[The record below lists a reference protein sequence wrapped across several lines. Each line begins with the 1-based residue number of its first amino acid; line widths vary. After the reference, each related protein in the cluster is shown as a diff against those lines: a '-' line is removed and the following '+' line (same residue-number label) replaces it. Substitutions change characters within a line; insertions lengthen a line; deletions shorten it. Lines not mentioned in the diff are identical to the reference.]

1 MLGGHEAM
9 KVQAVWES
17 RCVLGEGL
25 VWREA
30 DASMY
35 FVDIKGR
42 EVLAYTPETGAQ
54 RRWSVPQMTG
64 WLVPGAT
71 SAGIPLTKSIKWIA
85 GMQQG
90 IALLRLNGSEVEI
103 EWLHR
108 LHDASSD
115 LRLNDAKADAQGR
128 LWFGSMNNRDCS
140 RPEGF
145 FYCWKPG
152 FSPVAV
158 DAGYG
163 VTNGPTFSRDGKTLY
178 HTDSFADTIYA
189 FDVSERGELSN
200 KRVWVKFAAGEGSP
214 DGMCTDAQD
223 HVWVAHWNGSRVTR
237 RDPSGRVVQT
247 IEVDAPHV
255 TNVAFG
261 GAAYADL
268 YITTATVGLDEAGL
282 KAAPT
287 SGALFVAKDVG
298 QGCAP
303 GLFKGQV

>member
-1 MLGGHEAM
+1 M
-9 KVQAVWES
+9 KAQAIWES
-17 RCVLGEGL
+17 RCILGEGL

-42 EVLAYTPETGAQ
+42 EVLAYTPADGKQ
-54 RRWSVPQMTG
+54 RRWAVPQMTG
-64 WLVPGAT
+64 WLVPG
-71 SAGIPLTKSIKWIA
+71 SARADASKASSNTWIA
-85 GMQQG
+85 GLQQG
-90 IALLRLNGSEVEI
+90 IALLHLLDESAVEV

-108 LHDASSD
+108 LHDESSD
-115 LRLNDAKADAQGR
+115 MRLNDAKADAAGR

-152 FSPVAV
+152 GFSPVAM
-158 DAGYG
+158 DGGYG
-163 VTNGPTFSRDGKTLY
+163 VTNGPTFSRNDRTLY

-189 FDVSERGELSN
+189 FDVSEQGELSN
-200 KRVWVKFAAGEGSP
+200 KRVWVKFASDEGSP
-214 DGMCTDAQD
+214 DGMCTDAHD

-237 RDPSGRVVQT
+237 RDPTGRVVQT

-261 GAAYADL
+261 GAAYGDL

-282 KAAPT
+282 KAAPA
-287 SGALFVAKDVG
+287 SGALFVVNGAG
-298 QGCAP
+298 QGVAP
-303 GLFKGQV
+303 GVFQGQVC